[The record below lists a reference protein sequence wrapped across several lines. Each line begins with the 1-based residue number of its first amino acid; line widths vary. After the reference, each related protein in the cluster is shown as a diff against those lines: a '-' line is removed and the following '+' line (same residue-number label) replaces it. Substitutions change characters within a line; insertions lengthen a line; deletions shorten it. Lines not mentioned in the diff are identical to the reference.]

1 MQLRRVAWDLYVQIS
16 TFIAWEMSNDR
27 FTILEHARVTKKK
40 KQTKVLMQAQ
50 INKQG
55 CSCEHKRIYIYI
67 YIYIC
72 DVHLGLLPQT
82 SSSGTCLPSLSL
94 PILVRLLPACLIIVG
109 YVCEICMICLHVQ
122 LSKDMCTNSVLYGIC
137 AYIFNSWRI
146 CAQVLCTSFLTCMGF
161 RACMF
166 NSWRICAQILTCIGF
181 VLAYSKI
188 CAWILTCIGSVPTY
202 SIPRGYVHKFCVLA
216 CLTIFGWKIH

>member
-67 YIYIC
+67 YIYLWCPSGALASNFFEWYLSSIFISTYSGEALACMFNYRRIC
-72 DVHLGLLPQT
+72 VWTLYDMPACSTLEGYVHKFCVVWDLCLHIQFLEDMCT
-82 SSSGTCLPSLSL
+82 SSMYFLSDL
-94 PILVRLLPACLIIVG
+94 
-109 YVCEICMICLHVQ
+109 YEFSCLHVQ
-122 LSKDMCTNSVLYGIC
+122 FLEDMCTNFDLYRICACIFQDMCLNSDLYRIC
-137 AYIFNSWRI
+137 AYIFNS
-146 CAQVLCTSFLTCMGF
+146 
-161 RACMF
+161 
-166 NSWRICAQILTCIGF
+166 
-181 VLAYSKI
+181 
-188 CAWILTCIGSVPTY
+188 
-202 SIPRGYVHKFCVLA
+202 
-216 CLTIFGWKIH
+216 